1 MHVSTPM
8 TREVVVVPPELRLDV
23 AYRIMQEKR
32 IRHLPVVGAG
42 VLLGM
47 LSDRDV
53 LLRAR
58 VLDDGAV
65 LVPSTS
71 CGAAMTPSPTTC
83 AIDAS
88 VDQVVRVMTERK
100 IDAIP
105 VVASSG
111 RLVGLVTT
119 TDLLLLLLN
128 PGEARPLPFTFQL
141 EELGEE
147 PQAEA

>member
-8 TREVVVVPPELRLDV
+8 TREVTVVPPELHLDV
-23 AYRIMQEKR
+23 AYRIMQRKR
-32 IRHLPVVGAG
+32 IRHLPVVAGG

-58 VLDDGAV
+58 MLDDGAV
-65 LVPSTS
+65 LVPPTN
-71 CGAAMTPSPTTC
+71 CGAAMTPSPMTC
-83 AIDAS
+83 EVDAT

-105 VVASSG
+105 VVAGSG

-119 TDLLLLLLN
+119 TDLLLLLIN

-147 PQAEA
+147 PHAEA